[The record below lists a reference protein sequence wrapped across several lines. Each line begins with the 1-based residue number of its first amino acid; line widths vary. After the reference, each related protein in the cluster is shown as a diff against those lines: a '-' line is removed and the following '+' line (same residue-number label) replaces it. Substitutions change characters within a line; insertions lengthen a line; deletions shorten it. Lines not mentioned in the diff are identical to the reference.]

1 MILALHI
8 VIALLSIIWTGYVF
22 LSPSRKKL
30 QGSYGLVAATLVSG
44 TYLVV
49 SLNSPL
55 LKSCLTG
62 LAYLGIVFAGIIAT
76 QYKLERAAE
85 KIHRQD

>member
-8 VIALLSIIWTGYVF
+8 TIALVSIAWTGYVF
-22 LSPSRKKL
+22 VSPSMRKL
-30 QGSYGLVAATLVSG
+30 YGSYALVAGTLASG
-44 TYLVV
+44 TYLVIAM
-49 SLNSPL
+49 SSPL

-76 QYKLERAAE
+76 QYKLKAAGQ
-85 KIHRQD
+85 KINKR